1 MKQSIRALIVSAAC
15 LFAGFGAVAAFAHDF
30 TVGSLKIDHPWT
42 RATPKGAAVA
52 GGYLKIT
59 NNGTV
64 ADKLIG
70 GTFVNAGRFEVH
82 EMKTENGVALMRP
95 LAAGLEIKPGQ
106 TVELK
111 PGSFHLMFMDLKT
124 PVEQGKRVKGTLVFE
139 KAGTVE
145 VEYAVEAIGSAP
157 GGHHH

>member
-15 LFAGFGAVAAFAHDF
+15 LWAGSLGSAAFAHDYA
-30 TVGSLKIDHPWT
+30 VGSLKIDHPWT

-111 PGSFHLMFMDLKT
+111 PGSFHLMFMELKA

-145 VEYAVEAIGSAP
+145 VEYTVEAMG
-157 GGHHH
+157 

>member
-1 MKQSIRALIVSAAC
+1 MKHSIRALIVSAAF
-15 LFAGFGAVAAFAHDF
+15 LLAGAAWAHDF
-30 TVGSLKIDHPWT
+30 TVGPLKIDHPWT
-42 RATPKGAAVA
+42 RATPKGAPVA

-59 NNGTV
+59 NNGT
-64 ADKLIG
+64 APDKLIG

-82 EMKTENGVALMRP
+82 EMKMDNGVMQMRP
-95 LAAGLEIKPGQ
+95 LTAGLEIKPGQ

-145 VEYAVEAIGSAP
+145 VEYAVEAMGSSP
-157 GGHHH
+157 GGHNH